1 MDYIGGNDMDINEE
15 MFQDEEQIDEE
26 QIYEKE
32 LYRCEKIGK
41 LATNKSQ
48 TLIEMYDM

>member
-1 MDYIGGNDMDINEE
+1 MVVKPHNHSNEN
-15 MFQDEEQIDEE
+15 IKNIEE